1 MICRSSNWESEWGRK
16 VNVAWLLVPDGL
28 IWVTAK
34 VLRFVSLNA
43 QHAKHWSRCV
53 TREEDHTEWH
63 SCQLKTGNWSSH
75 LGRNGCPL
83 NRHTGVFIA
92 ELEVS
97 DPTFTVS
104 VFCKHRLQID
114 EPQSQWDVQCNY
126 SKCDCCS
133 SLVCTIQKKTFLLQT
148 ALHLCNESNN
158 TNMVVHKWT
167 QHTYVPSPRISGSN
181 VLLHAGV
188 CTELSEGI
196 ITF

>member
-1 MICRSSNWESEWGRK
+1 MVVSARWTDMSNRQGIEICVSER
-16 VNVAWLLVPDGL
+16 
-28 IWVTAK
+28 TA
-34 VLRFVSLNA
+34 
-43 QHAKHWSRCV
+43 
-53 TREEDHTEWH
+53 
-63 SCQLKTGNWSSH
+63 CQTLKQMRYKRKTGNWSSH

-133 SLVCTIQKKTFLLQT
+133 SLVCTIQKTTFLLQT
-148 ALHLCNESNN
+148 ALHPCNESNN
-158 TNMVVHKWT
+158 TNMIVHKWT